1 MDLELKGR
9 VAVVNGAS
17 QGIGF
22 AIARQLAEE
31 GAEVVIAARRQ
42 PALDQAAEAIF
53 KGFGRRPLAV
63 TGDIRKAQDC
73 DQIAAAAAEHFGG
86 IDILINNDGAPPL
99 GGSLEF
105 DDEAWHKAVE
115 QNLMSVVRMCR
126 AVVPHMRERGGGSIV
141 NITAL
146 SMLQP
151 LEGFGLSVATWA
163 AVMGLAKTLS
173 LELARDNI
181 TINTICPGLIET
193 PRLHKV
199 TEQSGQAMRDLAAQ
213 IPLGRVGR
221 PEDIAA
227 FAALLVSPRGSYITG
242 TTTQV
247 DGGALRGIR

>member
-1 MDLELKGR
+1 MDLEIKGR
-9 VAVVNGAS
+9 IAVVNGAS

-22 AIARQLAEE
+22 AIAKLLAEE
-31 GAEVVIAARRQ
+31 GAEIAIAARRQ
-42 PALDQAAEAIF
+42 PALDQAAEAILAAT
-53 KGFGRRPLAV
+53 GRKALAV
-63 TGDIRKAQDC
+63 TGDIRKAEDC
-73 DQIAAAAAEHFGG
+73 ARIASVVADSFGG

-99 GGSLEF
+99 GRSLEF
-105 DDEAWHKAVE
+105 DDEAWHRAVD

-126 AVVPHMRERGGGSIV
+126 AVVPYMRERGAGSIV
-141 NITAL
+141 NISAL

-151 LEGFGLSVATWA
+151 QEGFGLSVATWA

-199 TEQSGQAMRDLAAQ
+199 TEQSGQAMRDMAAQ
-213 IPLGRVGR
+213 IPVGRVGK

-227 FAALLVSPRGSYITG
+227 LTALLVSPRGSYITG
-242 TTTQV
+242 TTTQI
-247 DGGALRGIR
+247 DGGLLRGIR